1 MLERDGHRCV
11 RCDSTKDLRVHH
23 RVRVADGGP
32 NALWNLVTLCDPCH
46 LAEHRAERAR
56 QVEEQ
61 AEAMLLLGGFD

>member
-46 LAEHRAERAR
+46 LAERAR